1 MRGDRLLSI
10 LLILQGQRRTTA
22 RALAEQLEVSER
34 TIYRDLD
41 ALSLAGVPV
50 VAQQGRGGG
59 VQLLAHYRTDLTG
72 LTEREA
78 RAVLVSGVPEPLA
91 DLGLGEDV
99 AGARRKLLAALPEPN
114 RASAEGAAQRIH
126 LDPGRWFQM
135 PEDTQHL
142 GLLLEAIWRQRK
154 LRLHYR
160 AADGKQT
167 RREIEPLG
175 LVAKAGT
182 WYLVAQTARGDRVF
196 RVARIRSLSLLEDE
210 FARPPDF
217 DLAAFWRRASAEF
230 ESGVPR
236 FAARLRVR
244 RDSIP
249 TLPGHAGELLRGRVA
264 ARESEDGA
272 FLETELCFDHFED
285 ARAGVLALGAA
296 ATVVEPAELRD
307 AVLET
312 CRAVLDANAASGDAP
327 RLLHSSSRHDARGKH
342 VLK

>member
-10 LLILQGQRRTTA
+10 LLILQGRRRTTA

-59 VQLLAHYRTDLTG
+59 VELLPHYRTDLTG

-78 RAVLVSGVPEPLA
+78 RAVLVSGVSEPLA
-91 DLGLGEDV
+91 DLGLGDDV
-99 AGARRKLLAALPEPN
+99 AGARRKLLAALPEPS

-135 PEDTQHL
+135 PEDTKHL
-142 GLLLEAIWRQRK
+142 GQLLEAIWRQRK
-154 LRLHYR
+154 LRLDYR

-182 WYLVAQTARGDRVF
+182 WYLVAQTAKGDRVF
-196 RVARIRSLSLLEDE
+196 RVARIRSLALLDDE
-210 FARPPDF
+210 FARPPGF
-217 DLAAFWRRASAEF
+217 DLAAFWRRASADF

-236 FAARLRVR
+236 YSARLRVR
-244 RDSIP
+244 RESIP
-249 TLPGHAGELLRGRVA
+249 TLPGHAGELLRRREA
-264 ARESEDGA
+264 ASDGDGEA
-272 FLETELCFDHFED
+272 GAYLEADLCFDHFED

-296 ATVVEPAELRD
+296 ATVIDPPELRD

-312 CRAVLDANAASGDAP
+312 CRAVLRANA
-327 RLLHSSSRHDARGKH
+327 
-342 VLK
+342 

>member
-10 LLILQGQRRTTA
+10 LLILQGRRRTTA

-59 VQLLAHYRTDLTG
+59 VELLPHYRTDLTG

-78 RAVLVSGVPEPLA
+78 RAVLVSGVSEPLA
-91 DLGLGEDV
+91 DLGLGED
-99 AGARRKLLAALPEPN
+99 AEAARRKLLAALPEPS
-114 RASAEGAAQRIH
+114 RASAEGATQRIH

-142 GLLLEAIWRQRK
+142 GLLLEAIWRQRR
-154 LRLHYR
+154 LRLDYR
-160 AADGKQT
+160 AADGKET

-196 RVARIRSLSLLEDE
+196 RVARVRGLRLLDDE
-210 FARPPDF
+210 FPRPPGF
-217 DLAAFWRRASAEF
+217 DLAAFWRRASTEF

-236 FAARLRVR
+236 YAARLRVR
-244 RDSIP
+244 RDRIP
-249 TLPGHAGELLRGRVA
+249 SLAGHAGEVLRRRA
-264 ARESEDGA
+264 AATECESDGDA
-272 FLETELCFDHFED
+272 PFLETELCFDHFED
-285 ARAGVLALGAA
+285 ARAGVLALGDA
-296 ATVVEPAELRD
+296 ATVLDPPELRD
-307 AVLET
+307 AVLAA
-312 CRAVLDANAASGDAP
+312 CRAILRANTP
-327 RLLHSSSRHDARGKH
+327 RR
-342 VLK
+342 

>member
-10 LLILQGQRRTTA
+10 LLILQGRRRTTA

-50 VAQQGRGGG
+50 RAQQGRGGG
-59 VQLLAHYRTDLTG
+59 VELLPHYRTDLTG
-72 LTEREA
+72 MTEREA
-78 RAVLVSGVPEPLA
+78 RAVLVSGVSGPLA

-99 AGARRKLLAALPEPN
+99 AGARRKLLAALPEPS

-135 PEDTQHL
+135 PEDTRHL
-142 GLLLEAIWRQRK
+142 GALLEAIWRQRR

-160 AADGKQT
+160 AADGKET
-167 RREIEPLG
+167 RRRIEPLG

-182 WYLVAQTARGDRVF
+182 WYLVAQTSRGERVF
-196 RVARIRSLSLLEDE
+196 RVARVLSLTLLEAE
-210 FARPPDF
+210 FDRPPGF
-217 DLAAFWRRASAEF
+217 DLAAFWRRASSEF

-236 FAARLRVR
+236 YHARLRVR
-244 RDSIP
+244 RERIP
-249 TLPGHAGELLRGRVA
+249 TLPGHTGDVVRRHAEEAAAGRAGDAASVELEVP
-264 ARESEDGA
+264 
-272 FLETELCFDHFED
+272 FDHFED
-285 ARAGVLALGAA
+285 ARAGVLALGDA

-307 AVLET
+307 AVLDT
-312 CRAVLDANAASGDAP
+312 CRAVLRAHG
-327 RLLHSSSRHDARGKH
+327 
-342 VLK
+342 